1 MLKQVYL
8 ILAAPPNV
16 HPAGAGDLNSSNS
29 QDNSNILV
37 SRYMSW
43 PLLNSKRMIWF
54 RNSP

>member
-1 MLKQVYL
+1 MFLQAYL

-37 SRYMSW
+37 SRYMPW
-43 PLLNSKRMIWF
+43 PLLNSKRMMWF